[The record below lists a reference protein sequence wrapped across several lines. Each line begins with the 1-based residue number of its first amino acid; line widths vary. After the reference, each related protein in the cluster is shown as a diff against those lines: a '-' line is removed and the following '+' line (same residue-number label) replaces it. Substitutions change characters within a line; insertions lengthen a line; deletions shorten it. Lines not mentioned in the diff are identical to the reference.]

1 MERTLVEGVNISE
14 RFAEFYRSFK
24 DQSGEYKYRKRIAR
38 MALEGSISL
47 MIDFED
53 VLTFDPELA
62 GRLVE
67 EPKLVLRAASD
78 AIKEVMKVEN
88 ADYAASVEE
97 FFARIRNVPES
108 LRVPIRG
115 IRAVHLNKLIA
126 VEGIVTKIS
135 PVKQQLVEA
144 VFRCRECGEELRV
157 PQRGRGLEKPL
168 QCPRCASEGRKRH
181 EFDLV
186 LERSKFVDWQKFVLQ
201 ERPEELPP
209 GQLPRSIE
217 VIATHDLVDVVR
229 PGDRAVVTGVLSVV
243 MERARKDQPP
253 IFQTYLEA
261 NSIEVSS
268 KEALDVEITPEDEK
282 KIRELAR
289 RPDIRELLVNSIAPS
304 IYGYKEV
311 KRAITA
317 LLFGGVPKVHPDG
330 VRVRGDIHVLLI
342 GDPGTA
348 KSQLLRYVAS
358 IAPRG
363 VYTSGKGSTAAGL
376 TAAVVREKS
385 TGDFFLEAGALVLAD
400 GGVACLHPE
409 SEVWTLDRG
418 PIEVAELFDPRKA
431 FTALSKGEPVEI
443 SVCNAKVVG
452 VAGSVLREA
461 LAPLIRR
468 KWWEGRMLR
477 VELEGGGEL
486 VVTPDHL
493 LLNAERGKWVEAV
506 SLRVGDRVAAAR
518 PDSSPGEGI
527 VRARIRAIE
536 ELSYKGYVY
545 DLYVPGLHNFVAGG
559 VVAHNCIDEFD
570 KMDPKDR
577 VSIHEAMEQQSYHPD
592 TKLLLAD
599 GRRVRIGEFVEEL
612 FKKYP
617 ERVIVGKDCLILPV
631 RDLGIEV
638 FTTDFERI
646 FKVPIDRVSK
656 HVAPPF
662 FIRLTFSNGR
672 SITVT
677 PEHPVY
683 VRREG
688 RVVVVRADEVRVG
701 DVCPA
706 PKALP
711 LSHEVFRGKLREAAE
726 RARVEDGRVVVRVD
740 GREGAE
746 DIQEALL
753 TVGLSSAIREGGSY
767 EVAVEGRPEEVWR
780 RLKAPAYAGS
790 HSQETLGW
798 VKVTR
803 VEVVP
808 NNGVAWVYDV
818 TVEPTRTFISECL
831 VLHNTVSIAKAGIV
845 ATLNARTSILAAA
858 NPAFGRYLHNRPV
871 TENIDLPP
879 TILSRFDLIFV
890 ITDTPNA
897 ERDRAL
903 AEYVLDFH
911 RQYYPE
917 ALEHVIPRELLKK
930 YIAYA
935 RKHVKP
941 RLSEEAKR
949 KLVDFYVEMRT
960 KSQGVDSPIAIT
972 PRQLEALVRL
982 AEAHA
987 KMALSEVVTE
997 KDAEAAI
1004 ELMMA
1009 FLRSVGYDVES
1020 KRIDIDIV
1028 MTGQPKSQR
1037 DKIVMILDMLERM
1050 MKESGGEPIKREEF
1064 IERAVEKGLDEPFV
1078 RKVLDKLYESGEI
1091 IEPRPGYIMLL
1102 KSR

>member
-1 MERTLVEGVNISE
+1 MERTLVEGVNLSE

-24 DQSGEYKYRKRIAR
+24 NQSGEYKYRKRIAR

-47 MIDFED
+47 MMDFED
-53 VLTFDPELA
+53 LLIFDQELA

-78 AIKEVMKVEN
+78 AVKEVMRVEN
-88 ADYAASVEE
+88 AEYASGVEE

-115 IRAVHLNKLIA
+115 IRAVHLNRLIA

-135 PVKQQLVEA
+135 PVKQQLTEA
-144 VFRCRECGEELRV
+144 VFRCRECGEEVRV

-168 QCPRCASEGRKRH
+168 QCPRCASDGRKKH

-186 LERSKFVDWQKFVLQ
+186 LERSRFIDWQKFVLQ

-261 NSIEVSS
+261 NSVEVSS

-282 KIRELAR
+282 RIRELAR
-289 RPDIRELLVNSIAPS
+289 RPDVRELLVNSIAPS
-304 IYGYKEV
+304 IYGYREM

-358 IAPRG
+358 ITPRG

-400 GGVACLHPE
+400 GGIACLHPE
-409 SEVWTLDRG
+409 SEVLTLDG
-418 PIEVAELFDPRKA
+418 GLIEVRELFDAQHA
-431 FTALSKGEPVEI
+431 FRAVSGGAPVEI
-443 SVCNAKVVG
+443 SLCNAEVLG
-452 VAGSVLREA
+452 VRGCTLMGATASFA
-461 LAPLIRR
+461 RR
-468 KWWEGRMLR
+468 KWWEGNMLR
-477 VELEGGGEL
+477 IRLQRGGEL
-486 VVTPDHL
+486 MVTPDHL
-493 LLNAERGKWVEAV
+493 LLNAERGGWVEAAR
-506 SLRVGDRVAAAR
+506 LRVGDWVVAARLEAA
-518 PDSSPGEGI
+518 PGDEI
-527 VRARIRAIE
+527 LASRVEEIE
-536 ELSYKGYVY
+536 EFEYRGYVY
-545 DLYVPGLHNFVAGG
+545 DLYVPVLHNFVASG
-559 VVAHNCIDEFD
+559 VVVHNCIDEFD

-592 TKLLLAD
+592 TTLLLAD

-612 FKKYP
+612 FTKY
-617 ERVIVGKDCLILPV
+617 RDRAVVGKDCLILPV
-631 RDLGIEV
+631 RDLGIKV
-638 FTTDFERI
+638 LTTDFKRVFAI
-646 FKVPIDRVSK
+646 PIDRVSK
-656 HVAPPF
+656 HVAPSIF
-662 FIRLTFSNGR
+662 VKITFSNGR
-672 SITVT
+672 SVTVT

-683 VRREG
+683 VRRGG
-688 RVVVVRADEVRVG
+688 RIMVVRADEVRVG

-706 PKALP
+706 PRRLP
-711 LSHEVFRGKLREAAE
+711 IPHAAFQDRLREALEKARIEEGQVIIVLGERE
-726 RARVEDGRVVVRVD
+726 RAE
-740 GREGAE
+740 EM
-746 DIQEALL
+746 QEALL
-753 TVGLSSAIREGGSY
+753 AAGLSSVIKEGGSY
-767 EVAVEGRPEEVWR
+767 EVLVEGEPSEVMR
-780 RLKAPAYAGS
+780 RLKDPTDPGEALPGVGWVEAVKV
-790 HSQETLGW
+790 ETL
-798 VKVTR
+798 
-803 VEVVP
+803 P
-808 NNGVAWVYDV
+808 NDGAAWVYDV
-818 TVEPTRTFISECL
+818 TVEPTRTFIGECL

-897 ERDRAL
+897 EGDRAL

-917 ALEHVIPRELLKK
+917 SLEHVIPRDLLKK

-935 RKHVKP
+935 RKHVRP
-941 RLSEEAKR
+941 RLSEEAKK

-987 KMALSEVVTE
+987 KMALSEIVME

-1050 MKESGGEPIKREEF
+1050 MKESGGEPVEKEE
-1064 IERAVEKGLDEPFV
+1064 IVERAVEKGLDELFV
-1078 RKVLDKLYESGEI
+1078 RKVLEKLYESGEI

>member
-24 DQSGEYKYRKRIAR
+24 DQFGEYKYRKRIAR
-38 MALEGSISL
+38 MALEGSTSL

-53 VLTFDPELA
+53 LLTFDPELA

-88 ADYAASVEE
+88 ADYASSVEE

-108 LRVPIRG
+108 LRIPIRG
-115 IRAVHLNKLIA
+115 IRAVHLNRLIA

-144 VFRCRECGEELRV
+144 VFRCRECGEEVRI

-168 QCPRCASEGRKRH
+168 QCPRCASEGRKKH

-186 LERSKFVDWQKFVLQ
+186 LERSKFIDWQKFVLQ

-311 KRAITA
+311 KKAITA

-409 SEVWTLDRG
+409 SEVWTLDEG
-418 PIEVAELFDPRKA
+418 PVEISELFDPRRA
-431 FTALSKGEPVEI
+431 FKALSRGVPVEI
-443 SVCNAKVVG
+443 SVCNNRVLGTMGG
-452 VAGSVLREA
+452 VLKEA
-461 LAPLIRR
+461 LATLIRR
-468 KWWEGRMLR
+468 KWWEGKMLR
-477 VELEGGGEL
+477 VELEDGSRL

-493 LLNAERGKWVEAV
+493 LLDAERGRWVEAI

-518 PDSSPGEGI
+518 LGSSPGERVIGT
-527 VRARIRAIE
+527 RIMAIE
-536 ELSYKGYVY
+536 ELSYRGYVY

-559 VVAHNCIDEFD
+559 IVAHNCIDEFD

-592 TKLLLAD
+592 TRLLLAS

-612 FKKYP
+612 FRKYP

-638 FTTDFERI
+638 FTTDFKRV
-646 FKVPIDRVSK
+646 FTVPIDRVSK
-656 HVAPPF
+656 HVAPSF
-662 FIRLTFSNGR
+662 FVRLTFSNGR

-683 VRREG
+683 VRRGG

-706 PKALP
+706 PKVLP
-711 LSHEVFRGKLREAAE
+711 LSQEVFRDELREAAE
-726 RARVEDGRVVVRVD
+726 GARVENGRVVVHVD
-740 GREGAE
+740 RRERAE
-746 DIQEALL
+746 EVQEALL
-753 TVGLSSAIREGGSY
+753 TVGLSSTIREGSSY
-767 EVAVEGRPEEVWR
+767 EVVIEGEPTEVLR
-780 RLKAPAYAGS
+780 KLEAPVS
-790 HSQETLGW
+790 SSPQEGVVGW
-798 VKVTR
+798 VKVVK
-803 VEVVP
+803 VETVS
-808 NNGVAWVYDV
+808 NEGVAWVYDV

-917 ALEHVIPRELLKK
+917 ALEHVIPRDLLKK

-941 RLSEEAKR
+941 RLSEEAKK

-1064 IERAVEKGLDEPFV
+1064 IEHAVEKGLDEPFV